1 MDSYA
6 TLEQADKYHEKRS
19 TALDWSMFTD
29 EQKQQRLVSASDSID
44 QNFEFK
50 DDLNLKVREGEEAPK
65 QLINATCEAALM
77 NELVIGKTREKER
90 VKVDVIEITY
100 KDDSDSAYLSSLD
113 RIAKMLKGLLVGSGN
128 TMFFR
133 TAR

>member
-6 TLEQADKYHEKRS
+6 TLEQADEYHAKRS

-100 KDDSDSAYLSSLD
+100 KGDNDSAYLSSLD

>member
-6 TLEQADKYHEKRS
+6 TLEQADEYHAKRS

-65 QLINATCEAALM
+65 QLINATCEVALM

-90 VKVDVIEITY
+90 VKVDVIEVTY
-100 KDDSDSAYLSSLD
+100 KGDSDSAYLSSLD